1 MLYQAGFALRY
12 INVFFTPSFG
22 QYEIGLLQ
30 YIVKDRRP
38 SCFAK
43 LIAEILQSFYL
54 LVHL

>member
-22 QYEIGLLQ
+22 QYEMGLLR